1 MQHEE
6 YMRLALDQAQKGVG
20 RTTPNPAVGAVI
32 VRHGEVVGRGFH
44 KKAGTPHAEV
54 NAIHDAG
61 EAAKE
66 GTIYV
71 TLEPCN
77 HTGRTPP
84 CTRAILQAGLARVVI
99 GAMDPNPKVVG
110 GGADFLRGQGLEV
123 VCGVLEE
130 ECRDLIRPFIKH
142 SRTGLPWVIMKAGL
156 SLDGRI
162 AFHQGQG
169 GAITGSAT
177 NRLVHQLRDQVDAI
191 LIGIGTAITDDPSLT
206 TRLEEKDD
214 ARDPLRIVLD
224 SQLRLSPKARMLTQR
239 SAAPTWIFCGPKA
252 AIEREQALIQAGA
265 VVHRL
270 PPTADGRPD
279 LNKFL
284 TFLGKHQLTSL
295 LVEGGATVHGAFWGQ
310 GLVDELRLFYAPYFI
325 GDQGVPLISGFS
337 MTQRPLAFPVSG
349 MTLRQIDHDF
359 LVRAILDTSL
369 KPQGD
374 TAPV

>member
-6 YMRLALDQAQKGVG
+6 YMRLALDEAQKGLG

-32 VRHGEVVGRGFH
+32 VRRGEVVGRGFH

-61 EAAKE
+61 EAAKG

-84 CTRAILQAGLARVVI
+84 CTQAILQAGLARVVI

-110 GGADFLRGQGLEV
+110 GGADFLRGQGIEV

-130 ECRDLIRPFIKH
+130 ECQDLIRPFVKH

-156 SLDGRI
+156 SLDGKI
-162 AFHQGQG
+162 AYRRGQG
-169 GAITGSAT
+169 GAVTGSAT
-177 NRLVHQLRDQVDAI
+177 RRLVHQLRDQVDAI
-191 LIGIGTAITDDPSLT
+191 LIGIGTAIIDDPSLT
-206 TRLEEKDD
+206 TRLEDKDD
-214 ARDPLRIVLD
+214 SRDPLRIVLD
-224 SQLRLSPKARMLTQR
+224 SHLRLSPKANMLTQR

-270 PPTADGRPD
+270 SLAADGRPD
-279 LNKFL
+279 LSSL
-284 TFLGKHQLTSL
+284 LAFLGERQLTSI
-295 LVEGGATVHGAFWGQ
+295 LVEGGAAVHGAFWGQ

-325 GDQGVPLISGFS
+325 GDQGVPIISGFS
-337 MTQRPLAFPVSG
+337 AAERPLKSPVRR
-349 MTLRQIDHDF
+349 MALQEIDHDF
-359 LVRAILDTSL
+359 LLRAILDS
-369 KPQGD
+369 P
-374 TAPV
+374 